1 MTPSDF
7 GAPMQLV
14 LEPEQ
19 HDLRA
24 AVRAFA
30 REESPH
36 TLLRTVADGDRG
48 PVPGLWRGLADRL
61 DLVGLTV
68 PESHGGSGAGHVERA
83 VALEELGRALV
94 PVPYLSC
101 AALAVDA
108 LTTLTDERA
117 RAELLPALAAGD
129 LLVALAVIENGR
141 WDTEGLTTRAEPGGN
156 GEDGEN
162 WNLTGI
168 KETVLDGAGADVLLV
183 LAGAPDGP
191 GFFQVNRKAHGLTRT
206 PLEPLDPTRAF
217 ARIGFDA
224 TPARRLSTPDARAA
238 LSRIHDLAS
247 VAVAAEALGVLARS
261 LETAVEYAK
270 VRVQFGRYIGSYQAV
285 KHLCADSHVDL
296 ELSESVLRHAAWAAD
311 HAPDQL
317 PVAAAH
323 ARLTVPGAAFRTAA
337 RTIEVLGGIGFTWEH
352 GAHLYYKR
360 ARTLELLLGDPADA
374 ARVLADRLMPRA
386 TSEAAR

>member
-1 MTPSDF
+1 
-7 GAPMQLV
+7 MQLV
-14 LEPEQ
+14 LEQEQ
-19 HDLRA
+19 EDLRA

-30 REESPH
+30 REEAPRSV
-36 TLLRTVADGDRG
+36 LRAVVDGDHG

-68 PESHGGSGAGHVERA
+68 PASHGGSGAGHVERA

-101 AALAVDA
+101 AVLAVD
-108 LTTLTDERA
+108 TLSSLADERA
-117 RAELLPALAAGD
+117 RAELLPSIAAGER
-129 LLVALAVIENGR
+129 LVAVAVTENGR
-141 WDTEGLTTRAEPGGN
+141 WDTEAVTTRAEPVSDDPAGGA
-156 GEDGEN
+156 G
-162 WNLTGI
+162 WVLTGR

-183 LAGAPDGP
+183 LADTPDGP
-191 GFFQVNRKAHGLTRT
+191 GFFQVDRDARGLTRT

-224 TPARRLSTPDARAA
+224 TPARRLTTPDARAA
-238 LSRIHDLAS
+238 LSRVRDLAS
-247 VAVAAEALGVLARS
+247 VAVAAESLGVLAHA

-270 VRVQFGRYIGSYQAV
+270 VRIQFGRYIGSYQAV

-311 HAPDQL
+311 HAPGEF

-323 ARLTVPGAAFRTAA
+323 ARLTVPAAAFRTAA
-337 RTIEVLGGIGFTWEH
+337 RAVEVLGGIGFTWEH
-352 GAHLYYKR
+352 DAHLYYKR
-360 ARTLELLLGDPADA
+360 ARTLEHLLGDPSDA
-374 ARVLADRLMPRA
+374 ARVLADRLLPDTA
-386 TSEAAR
+386 PEAAR